1 MFVLQLEVN
10 PFCHN
15 KELVEFCIAGAIAII
30 SQDPL
35 AKGVYQRNKVL
46 KEVAESFQISIEEVC
61 QLLCLRL
68 SLTFTSQLMFRWCT
82 TKGYVSLIPPNTQS
96 LQYLSSQALLE
107 PLPDYVM
114 EALDGLDPNETPL
127 LTSWAPE
134 GEEED

>member
-1 MFVLQLEVN
+1 MIVIQLEVN
-10 PFCHN
+10 PFCHQ

-46 KEVAESFQISIEEVC
+46 KEVADSFQISIEEVC
-61 QLLCLRL
+61 HTAFVFNLFLL
-68 SLTFTSQLMFRWCT
+68 FQLMFRWCA

-96 LQYLSSQALLE
+96 LQYLSAQTLME
-107 PLPDYVM
+107 HLPDYVM
-114 EALDGLDPNETPL
+114 EALDSLDTNETPL